1 MRKKSADSS
10 ELPLPEVTEETENF
24 NQSQVNFGMSSM
36 RDSRQQDRKKIPIY
50 QTYKIDD
57 QTMTV
62 GGDSPREK

>member
-1 MRKKSADSS
+1 MSKEAIDSP
-10 ELPLPEVTEETENF
+10 ELPLRQVTERTENF
-24 NQSQVNFGMSSM
+24 DQSQVNSGMSSM